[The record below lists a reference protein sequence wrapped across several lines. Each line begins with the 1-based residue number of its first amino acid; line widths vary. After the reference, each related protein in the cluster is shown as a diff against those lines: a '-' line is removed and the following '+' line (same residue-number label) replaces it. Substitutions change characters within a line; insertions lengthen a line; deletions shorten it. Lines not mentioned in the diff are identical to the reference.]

1 KKTGEFFGQ
10 ITESAITSLAQ
21 ILQDALRRFLVHFS
35 GDHPHT
41 HPGMPMA
48 VFKDGPGY
56 NFYIHHGKDW
66 YLRIIPRLIH
76 RAGFELGTG
85 ISVNIIDPA
94 DAADI
99 LKEEKPK

>member
-1 KKTGEFFGQ
+1 
-10 ITESAITSLAQ
+10 
-21 ILQDALRRFLVHFS
+21 
-35 GDHPHT
+35 
-41 HPGMPMA
+41 
-48 VFKDGPGY
+48 
-56 NFYIHHGKDW
+56 FYIHHGKDW